1 MYANASN
8 GLKMI
13 FIAQIFNIIGSI
25 VPGIVGSVIQAIAM
39 IITLLG
45 LKQAAIDEEG
55 YNKAFLF
62 TIINLLVGFFN
73 KGDGILAS
81 LMGIVSSILALCIVH
96 AVCNA
101 TSSLL
106 NAIGESSLS
115 GRGNTIWMLYLVCT
129 VISVV
134 CAVLCIIPIIN
145 ILAAVAAFITA
156 IVAIVA
162 AIMYMV
168 FIYQSSKALS

>member
-13 FIAQIFNIIGSI
+13 FIAQIFNIIGAI

-55 YNKAFLF
+55 YNNAFIF
-62 TIINLLVGFFN
+62 TLINLVIGFFN

-106 NAIGESSLS
+106 NTIGESSLA
-115 GRGNTIWMLYLVCT
+115 GRGNIIWTLYLVCT
-129 VISVV
+129 VVV
-134 CAVLCIIPIIN
+134 IICDVLMIIPLIN
-145 ILAAVAAFITA
+145 ILAAFGAFIAA

-168 FIYQSSKALS
+168 FIYQSSKALA